1 MIYLDRFSPGLL
13 RVFLLACRGAIRR
26 LPLYAALL
34 AVSTTQ
40 PAAAAPPAGAQ
51 ERQIDALFARW
62 NRPDTPGAVVAV
74 ILDGKVLLSK
84 AYGMADL
91 ERDVPLTPE
100 SKMTVGSNSKQFT
113 AFAIHL
119 LAQDGKLSLDDDVRT
134 YVPEVPDFGKKITI
148 RHLLHH
154 TSGLRDFFD
163 LMGLTGWRGDEVITQ
178 EDVLT
183 LIERQ
188 RALNFAPG
196 QEHMYSN
203 TNYMLLGLIVE
214 RISGQLLAD
223 FARERIF
230 EPLGMK
236 HTQFLHGYGTVVPGR
251 ALSYLL
257 SPAGGYEYV
266 AFGDSMDGAG
276 GLVSTVGDLAL
287 WDRNFYDGR
296 VGGKDLIARMQVTG
310 VLNDGQQI
318 NYASGLIVDAYR
330 GKRIVEHGGAG
341 GGFRAQLLRFP
352 EQRFSVIMLANS
364 ADIDYGEMVHAMADI
379 YLDPA
384 VAAARPVARAP
395 ALPVKPFKEIHLSR
409 ARLDALVGFYAMSP
423 EAGIDFTREHGQLM
437 AKSTG
442 WPRIP
447 AYASSERDF
456 FAKTTNAQFTFDAPG
471 PDGIVAG
478 GVLHANGVDTPARRG
493 RRPVPPSGALTKFE
507 GDFYSDEL
515 RTVYSVANRN
525 GNLELTYP
533 RGSAVLDFNDKGEFT
548 TGFAL
553 GAIQYRCDATDHCA
567 SFTVTTSSGRVR
579 NLTFHRVPRL
589 GANP

>member
-1 MIYLDRFSPGLL
+1 MLKETVMMFSNRLL
-13 RVFLLACRGAIRR
+13 PLLLHVFLLACAT
-26 LPLYAALL
+26 A
-34 AVSTTQ
+34 Q
-40 PAAAAPPAGAQ
+40 PAAAAPPASPQ
-51 ERQIDALFARW
+51 ERQVDALFARW
-62 NRPDTPGAVVAV
+62 NHPDTPGAVVAV
-74 ILDGKVLLSK
+74 IRDGKVLFSK

-91 ERDVPLTPE
+91 ERGVPLTVD

-154 TSGLRDFFD
+154 TSGLRDFFE
-163 LMGLTGWRGDEVITQ
+163 LMNLTGWRGDEVVTQ
-178 EDVLT
+178 EDVLS

-196 QEHMYSN
+196 QEHTYSN

-214 RISGQLLAD
+214 RVSGKLLAD

-236 HTQFLHGYGTVVPGR
+236 HTQFLHGYGTIVPGR
-251 ALSYLL
+251 ALSYVS

-296 VGGKDLIARMQVTG
+296 VGGKDLIARMQERG
-310 VLNDGQQI
+310 VLNDGQPI
-318 NYASGLIVDAYR
+318 YYASGLIVDAYR
-330 GKRIVEHGGAG
+330 GRRIVEHGGAG

-352 EQRFSVIMLANS
+352 EQRFSVVMLANS

-384 VAAARPVARAP
+384 VAAARPAARAP
-395 ALPVKPFKEIHLSR
+395 ATPVKPFREIALSR
-409 ARLDALVGFYAMSP
+409 ARLDALVGYYAMSP
-423 EAGIDFTREHGQLM
+423 EAGIEFTQEHGQLM

-442 WPRIP
+442 WPKIP
-447 AYASSERDF
+447 AYASSEREF
-456 FAKTTNAQFTFDAPG
+456 FAKATNAQFTFDAPG

-478 GVLHANGVDTPARRG
+478 GVLHANGIDTPARRAQ
-493 RRPVPPSGALTKFE
+493 RPAPPAGALTKFE

-515 RTVYSVANRN
+515 RTVYSVTNRN

-548 TGFAL
+548 TGFPL
-553 GAIQYRCDATDHCA
+553 GAIRYQCDAGDRCA
-567 SFTVTTSSGRVR
+567 SFTVTTGGDRVR
-579 NLTFHRVPRL
+579 NLKFNRVARL